1 MQSFIGGSIRLGQRH
16 GFYSWSGAH
25 FKANRA
31 YLATNNSSSL
41 IHGSNNSINSSR
53 NHLLQSL
60 GTRLGS
66 QTKELMLPGCSG
78 GCSMPGLS
86 QLAAMMSTCS
96 SRSMT
101 TAASPTPDSS
111 QSVTDVPPR
120 IKFKRL
126 DKTAKHILQIL
137 DKEAVEEVKAQR
149 EIPDI
154 KPGNIVQLRVEVPE
168 NKRRVST
175 IKGIVIARRNAGLN
189 TTFRLRRMVAGVGV
203 ESLFPLYSPN
213 IKEIKVLDK
222 KTVRRAKLY
231 YLRDKMNAL
240 R

>member
-203 ESLFPLYSPN
+203 ESLFPLY
-213 IKEIKVLDK
+213 
-222 KTVRRAKLY
+222 
-231 YLRDKMNAL
+231 YLTYCNHHD
-240 R
+240 